1 MVLLVCTTT
10 SVAVLMCTTTSVTV
24 FTYFTFGSGH
34 TFVVLLLKLILVV
47 LFLHT
52 TTSGPVRTYPTSS
65 GPSYTYPTSSDP
77 IVVMY

>member
-1 MVLLVCTTT
+1 MLLF
-10 SVAVLMCTTTSVTV
+10 LCTTTSVTV

-34 TFVVLLLKLILVV
+34 IFVVLLLKLLLVV

-65 GPSYTYPTSSDP
+65 GPVFTFPTSSDR
-77 IVVMY
+77 IVVMYVNY

>member
-1 MVLLVCTTT
+1 MLLFLCTTT
-10 SVAVLMCTTTSVTV
+10 VTV

-34 TFVVLLLKLILVV
+34 TFVVLLFKLLLVV

-65 GPSYTYPTSSDP
+65 GPCYTYPTSSDP